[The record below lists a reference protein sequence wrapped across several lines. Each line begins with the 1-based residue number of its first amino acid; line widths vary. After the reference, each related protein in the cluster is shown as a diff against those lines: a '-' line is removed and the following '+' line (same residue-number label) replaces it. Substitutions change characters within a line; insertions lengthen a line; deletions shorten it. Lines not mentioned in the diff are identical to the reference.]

1 LFWRISLISRH
12 APYRGLLSADIGR
25 FTDAWTLDAE
35 RIAKDTWGQIRD
47 ALRDYWQSDRVDNR
61 VGLITPTWFHIDST
75 IDLPKQ
81 ANRSP
86 YLIPI
91 VDDWN
96 NRPCD
101 VLFDPGEGLASPI
114 PDPDDPARLW
124 WAPWG
129 GYRVHWDEWL
139 FAGTYMR
146 HFTRM
151 TTMEAANESGRH
163 AVNALLDHV
172 DKPDPVTLPADFSP
186 RRRYSTAGN
195 PLEPHTA
202 YVPTPLGDYCHIWD
216 MENYEL
222 ADLVQLRELDDW
234 LVDQGLPHACD
245 LVGGEVIPSMVSY
258 LPSASELGL
267 PTAADIIRA
276 LTPPF
281 EGPGFQWPLGG
292 INIPGPGSWPWPK

>member
-1 LFWRISLISRH
+1 VDSR
-12 APYRGLLSADIGR
+12 
-25 FTDAWTLDAE
+25 LD
-35 RIAKDTWGQIRD
+35 
-47 ALRDYWQSDRVDNR
+47 
-61 VGLITPTWFHIDST
+61 LITPTWFHIDST
-75 IDLPKQ
+75 VDLL
-81 ANRSP
+81 NEVNGSP

-91 VDDWN
+91 VDDWH

-114 PDPDDPARLW
+114 PDPDAPKLLW

-129 GYRVHWDEWL
+129 GYRVHWGEWL
-139 FAGTYMR
+139 FAGTYLR

-163 AVNALLDHV
+163 AVNAILDHASH
-172 DKPDPVTLPADFSP
+172 PAPMNLPADFAA

-195 PLEPHTA
+195 PLEPRTA

-222 ADLVQLRELDDW
+222 ADLVHLRELDDW

-267 PTAADIIRA
+267 PTAADIVRA
-276 LTPPF
+276 LSPPF
-281 EGPGFQWPLGG
+281 EVPGFQSPLAGFG
-292 INIPGPGSWPWPK
+292 FPGQGFFNFPGQGFWPWQK

>member
-1 LFWRISLISRH
+1 M
-12 APYRGLLSADIGR
+12 
-25 FTDAWTLDAE
+25 
-35 RIAKDTWGQIRD
+35 
-47 ALRDYWQSDRVDNR
+47 
-61 VGLITPTWFHIDST
+61 
-75 IDLPKQ
+75 
-81 ANRSP
+81 
-86 YLIPI
+86 
-91 VDDWN
+91 
-96 NRPCD
+96 
-101 VLFDPGEGLASPI
+101 
-114 PDPDDPARLW
+114 LW

-163 AVNALLDHV
+163 AVNAVLDHV
-172 DKPDPVTLPADFSP
+172 DKPSSMSLPADFSP

-195 PLEPHTA
+195 PLEPRTA

-276 LTPPF
+276 LSPPF
-281 EGPGFQWPLGG
+281 EAPGFQWPLGG
-292 INIPGPGSWPWPK
+292 INVPGPGWPWPK